1 MNKILHRLGAILA
14 VLLLL
19 FLFGY
24 IGYLMR
30 VI

>member
-1 MNKILHRLGAILA
+1 MKKILHRLGAILA
-14 VLLLL
+14 VALIAFLL
-19 FLFGY
+19 GY